1 MNRDGTYKVLD
12 ITQIFFT
19 SSLRLGL
26 FVCLSVYQQ
35 YYVTTE
41 LGHA

>member
-12 ITQIFFT
+12 ITQIFFYLLPQT
-19 SSLRLGL
+19 W